1 MIKKLSRDDYLKD
14 DSLTDNLINVAKLLY
29 QMYIDM
35 SDELDFEDSMGE
47 FEDFHKKFLEIIPQ
61 PIHHHF
67 VYKVDDEVIGYY
79 LLAEM
84 SFPSKKI
91 FDSEKMCYL
100 ALIVVEKS
108 HRKQGIGNMLLQ
120 DAKNEC
126 LKLGYE
132 ELNLEVLSSSD
143 ENISFYEKNDFIEYT
158 QHMICD
164 LSEEN

>member
-1 MIKKLSRDDYLKD
+1 MIKEMFKEDTID
-14 DSLTDNLINVAKLLY
+14 VAKLLY
-29 QMYIDM
+29 QMYLDM
-35 SDELDFEDSMGE
+35 SDELDFEDSIGE
-47 FEDFHKKFLEIIPQ
+47 FEDFHKKFLEILPQ

-67 VYKVDDEVIGYY
+67 VYEVDKKIVGYY
-79 LLAEM
+79 MLAEM

-91 FDSEKMCYL
+91 FDCEKMCYL

-108 HRKQGIGNMLLQ
+108 HRKQGIGNVLLQ
-120 DAKNEC
+120 HAKNEC

-132 ELNLEVLSSSD
+132 ELNLEVLSSSE
-143 ENISFYEKNDFIEYT
+143 ENISFYGKNNFIEYT